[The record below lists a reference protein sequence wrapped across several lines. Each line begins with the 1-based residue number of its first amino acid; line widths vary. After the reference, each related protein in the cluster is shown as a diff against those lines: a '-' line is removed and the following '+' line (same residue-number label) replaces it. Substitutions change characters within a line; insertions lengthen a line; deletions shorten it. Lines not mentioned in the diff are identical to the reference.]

1 MLAFS
6 PAIQFA
12 PPQNQA
18 RSRLPVRDF
27 PELNEDA
34 ALEM

>member
-12 PPQNQA
+12 PPQIQA
-18 RSRLPVRDF
+18 RWRLPGQGF
-27 PELNEDA
+27 HELNEGV